1 MQKKYKEK
9 YNESCIRIFTLY
21 KLLYEDKAY
30 YKDVMKIF
38 TEDENDKE
46 HVTLNKYLNTLK
58 VFGIKVKKENHK
70 FVMLNN
76 SFGLNFDVDDVK
88 SVNIFEHAAQF
99 LPNGKTKNNMEAFI
113 QMMFSRFDDKTNE
126 LYTTINST
134 TNSDFSFYF
143 SDLREQIE
151 KCESMCQG
159 DLNIEIKYL
168 HKGQTYKNYAK
179 AKQVIYDNKN
189 AYLQIYKLDDSQLLN
204 VLIPNILYLE
214 QSSGKVNPMEIV
226 PTVTYKISGRLAKAY
241 TLKETEYVSETCEDG
256 SKIIVNKNE
265 PTDQILQR
273 LIRYRNECVILTPNT
288 LKNKMIDMINDTLKH
303 YE

>member
-1 MQKKYKEK
+1 
-9 YNESCIRIFTLY
+9 
-21 KLLYEDKAY
+21 
-30 YKDVMKIF
+30 MKIF

-241 TLKETEYVSETCEDG
+241 TLKETEYVSETCEDA
-256 SKIIVNKNE
+256 SKIIVNKND